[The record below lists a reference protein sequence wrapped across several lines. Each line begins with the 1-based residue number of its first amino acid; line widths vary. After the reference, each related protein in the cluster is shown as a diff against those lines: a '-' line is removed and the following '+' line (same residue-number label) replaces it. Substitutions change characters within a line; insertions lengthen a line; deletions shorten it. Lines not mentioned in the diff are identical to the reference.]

1 MSQISSQRAATD
13 RRLQFAHALLFIAPA
28 MWSVNYIVARL
39 ANGVI
44 EPHLLAFLRWL
55 MAFMLMLPFAWSELR
70 RLWPDWRREWPE
82 FLFLGA
88 LGMWVCGAFVYIGG
102 KTTQAI
108 NIGLLY
114 ALAPVLIAV
123 FSSRLFDDK
132 LRGWQIVGVVLALG
146 GMVLIVAQGQLDNII
161 NVVFTTGDL
170 WVLFAVLCWTLYS
183 LVLRKRSSVLGP
195 FARLTL
201 ITFGGLIV
209 LLPFTLIEAHLLGL
223 PGDWPYALFL
233 AVLVAVFP
241 GFGAYQAYSFMQ
253 SQLGAARTGLV
264 LYLGPVYAAVIA
276 WIVLGEPPQWFHVVG
291 ALLIL
296 PGMYLATRSS
306 TEPVAATVQESDSD

>member
-1 MSQISSQRAATD
+1 MSPSSPFMTRT
-13 RRLQFAHALLFIAPA
+13 QFAHALLFIAPA

-44 EPHLLAFLRWL
+44 EPHLLALLRWF
-55 MAFMLMLPFAWSELR
+55 MAFLLMLPFAWSELR
-70 RLWPDWRREWPE
+70 RSWPAWRQEWPD

-88 LGMWVCGAFVYIGG
+88 LGMCVCGAFVYIGG

-132 LRGWQIVGVVLALG
+132 LRGWQIVGVILALS
-146 GMVLIVAQGQLDNII
+146 GMLLIVAQGQLENII

-170 WVLFAVLCWTLYS
+170 WVLFAVMCWTLYS
-183 LVLRKRSSVLGP
+183 LVLRKRVSVLGP
-195 FARLTL
+195 FARLTM
-201 ITFGGLIV
+201 ITCGGLVV
-209 LLPFTLIEAHLLGL
+209 LLPFTLIESQLLGL
-223 PGDWPYALFL
+223 PSDWPYAIFL
-233 AVLVAVFP
+233 AVLVAIFP

-253 SQLGAARTGLV
+253 AQLGAARTGLV

-276 WIVLGEPPQWFHVVG
+276 WIVLDEPPQWFHVTG
-291 ALLIL
+291 AVLIL
-296 PGMYLATRSS
+296 PGMYLATRS
-306 TEPVAATVQESDSD
+306 VATTAKTPSDESD